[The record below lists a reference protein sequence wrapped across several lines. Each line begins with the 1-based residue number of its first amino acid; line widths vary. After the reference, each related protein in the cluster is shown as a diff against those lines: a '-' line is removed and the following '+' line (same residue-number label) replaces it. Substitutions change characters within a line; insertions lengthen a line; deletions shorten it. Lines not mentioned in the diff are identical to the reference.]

1 MSSSS
6 ITSVSSESV
15 MDGQVSSLALGFGW
29 FGDDAGLVDLA
40 VTLAGSAGLVGVVC
54 FAGNVDLVGKVF
66 LVCLVGVVGMRK
78 PLSIHPWG
86 SRVPPFS
93 PGSRGPLVWPSG
105 LASDAIKLP
114 SVRGVAALASI
125 LVDITTVDSTSY
137 TCPALTN
144 AKQQLIAL
152 KILKTFEAFYS

>member
-1 MSSSS
+1 MLCTNVRTEFRTRALFPIIRVSSSS

-86 SRVPPFS
+86 SRTPEELRFTWEWTEVPED
-93 PGSRGPLVWPSG
+93 L
-105 LASDAIKLP
+105 LP
-114 SVRGVAALASI
+114 
-125 LVDITTVDSTSY
+125 
-137 TCPALTN
+137 
-144 AKQQLIAL
+144 
-152 KILKTFEAFYS
+152 